1 MNGVNN
7 IKSVNIA
14 GGGIA
19 GLSSAHLLKRN
30 GYYPIVYEKNPIL
43 VRVGMVIMKV

>member
-30 GYYPIVYEKNPIL
+30 GYYPIVYEKESNIGL
-43 VRVGMVIMKV
+43 CTY